1 MPGFT
6 KLFSSIVDSTIWRE
20 DPCTKVV
27 WVTMLAKA
35 DKIGYVCSSLPGLAD
50 AARVSLE
57 ECKHALALFLAPDE
71 YSRTKDFEGRRIM
84 EVDGGWVLLN
94 YLKYRKTQDEDEV
107 RIATAE
113 RVRKHRAKFAQDKGG
128 DGVTDV
134 TLGNTLGQGVTPVT
148 PGNAIAEAEA
158 EANNSTPLPTMYPEC
173 TQPPTQS
180 VPTMNPIFNL
190 ISKDVL
196 PSDLSSASPLPA
208 EVPKRKKKLKTP
220 TPSLAEILGGKGS
233 DDWNNYWLFASC
245 WPKAKNANARSLAE
259 AWMEACKK
267 DEDIKIYE
275 AALEYQKDFLP
286 PKHKQDDSQ
295 FMKPPLTWLKEEAWL
310 NAINHQGGD

>member
-148 PGNAIAEAEA
+148 PGNAIAEAEG
-158 EANNSTPLPTMYPEC
+158 EANNSTPLP
-173 TQPPTQS
+173 PPGER
-180 VPTMNPIFNL
+180 
-190 ISKDVL
+190 SKEKGKRRL
-196 PSDLSSASPLPA
+196 R
-208 EVPKRKKKLKTP
+208 EVKPKE
-220 TPSLAEILGGKGS
+220 PSLEELLDGKGKS
-233 DDWNNYWLFASC
+233 KTGNVTGGLLPVGQREPTYSSQSSSC
-245 WPKAKNANARSLAE
+245 L
-259 AWMEACKK
+259 
-267 DEDIKIYE
+267 D
-275 AALEYQKDFLP
+275 
-286 PKHKQDDSQ
+286 
-295 FMKPPLTWLKEEAWL
+295 
-310 NAINHQGGD
+310 

>member
-1 MPGFT
+1 MPRN
-6 KLFSSIVDSTIWRE
+6 KIWNLRLNL
-20 DPCTKVV
+20 DNFN
-27 WVTMLAKA
+27 
-35 DKIGYVCSSLPGLAD
+35 
-50 AARVSLE
+50 
-57 ECKHALALFLAPDE
+57 ALFVALNPAEFSEFLDGLCKGMNNVPVGTQGTAQQRGNALGLE
-71 YSRTKDFEGRRIM
+71 MRQEAEGLRLRQA
-84 EVDGGWVLLN
+84 LN
-94 YLKYRKTQDEDEV
+94 GV
-107 RIATAE
+107 
-113 RVRKHRAKFAQDKGG
+113 KGG
-128 DGVTDV
+128 SPTHNVP
-134 TLGNTLGQGVTPVT
+134 N
-148 PGNAIAEAEA
+148 
-158 EANNSTPLPTMYPEC
+158 PLPTMYPEC

-180 VPTMNPIFNL
+180 VPNPLPTMYPIFNL

-295 FMKPPLTWLKEEAWL
+295 FMKSPLTWLKEEAWL